1 VGTQGKGREG
11 ILGAMETFF
20 ILTVGSQ
27 NGHIY
32 CISLESGLK
41 TKTKTARQA
50 RQVRQLLEGGKSS

>member
-1 VGTQGKGREG
+1 
-11 ILGAMETFF
+11 METFF